1 MPNTN
6 PNSNLTEVDRSKI
19 RISFI
24 KKMGLL
30 HQFHLLFDNIPG
42 IYFFVKD
49 TKSRM
54 IFGSHSLLVRL
65 GLDNQD
71 ALIGTTDYDHFP
83 KHVADR
89 FVLDDQQVI
98 STGKSLINHLEL
110 WYNEQRLPDMF
121 VTQKH
126 PVHGANGNII
136 GVMGTV
142 QSYENNKKSI
152 VPYLEV
158 VEAVDYIRE
167 HYSQKIK
174 VPDLAALSNISPRQL
189 NRRFISVFGINAQ
202 QFLIKTR
209 IQSACEALLNSQKSI
224 LEIAMDVGFCDQ
236 SAFTQHFHKH
246 VGATPHKYRIQS
258 GSVFRTPIQL
268 PRTTKRPL

>member
-1 MPNTN
+1 MTKTDA
-6 PNSNLTEVDRSKI
+6 TELDREKI
-19 RISFI
+19 RSTFI
-24 KKMGLL
+24 RKMGLL

-49 TKSRM
+49 TESRM
-54 IFGSHSLLVRL
+54 IFGSQSLLVRL
-65 GLDNQD
+65 GLESQE

-89 FVLDDQQVI
+89 FVLDDQHVI
-98 STGKSLINHLEL
+98 STGTSLINHLEL
-110 WYNEQRLPDMF
+110 WYNEQRLLDMF

-126 PVHGANGNII
+126 PVYGTNGQII

-142 QSYENNKKSI
+142 QSYETNKKSI

-167 HYSQKIK
+167 NYAQRIK

-209 IQSACEALLNSQKSI
+209 IQSACESLLNSQKSI
-224 LEIAMDVGFCDQ
+224 LEISMDVGFCDQ

-246 VGATPHKYRIQS
+246 VGVTPHKYRIQS
-258 GSVFRTPIQL
+258 GSVFRPPVQSPKTS
-268 PRTTKRPL
+268 

>member
-1 MPNTN
+1 MSNTI
-6 PNSNLTEVDRSKI
+6 PTEGDRSKL
-19 RISFI
+19 RSSFI

-49 TKSRM
+49 TESRM
-54 IFGSHSLLVRL
+54 IFGSQALLVRL
-65 GLDNQD
+65 GLESQD
-71 ALIGTTDYDHFP
+71 ALVGTTDYDHFP

-98 STGKSLINHLEL
+98 STGKPLINHLEL
-110 WYNEQRLPDMF
+110 WYNQQRLLDMF

-126 PVHGANGNII
+126 PVYGANGKII

-142 QSYENNKKSI
+142 QSYENNKKSV

-158 VEAVDYIRE
+158 IEAVDYIRE
-167 HYSQKIK
+167 NYDQKIK

-224 LEIAMDVGFCDQ
+224 LEISMDVGFCDQ

-246 VGATPHKYRIQS
+246 VGVTPHKYRIQS
-258 GSVFRTPIQL
+258 GAVFRPPAQF
-268 PRTTKRPL
+268 PRTT